1 MKGLVIKDFYNV
13 VNNGWGLFIMMLILA
28 VAIVP
33 TQGFLG
39 YLVAGTV
46 VCSMMST
53 TSFAIDNNSKWE
65 QFAITFPIDRKDI
78 VKGKFITL
86 FLFTM
91 IGILLSIIL
100 GSLAAVIF
108 QSDILQTIDVKE
120 IGQMIIVG
128 ISVAL
133 IFGTN
138 SIALL
143 LKFGA
148 EKARMFL
155 ILGYVIPGAILIYV
169 VDKLQEL
176 GVIFTGEKLN
186 QFIYLLPILV
196 IIWLSIGYTLAVAIM
211 KKKQY

>member
-196 IIWLSIGYTLAVAIM
+196 IIWLSISYTLAVAIM

>member
-1 MKGLVIKDFYNV
+1 MKGLVMKDFYNV
-13 VNNGWGLFIMMLILA
+13 VNNGLGLFVMMLILA

-39 YLVAGTV
+39 YVVAGTV

-100 GSLAAVIF
+100 GSFAAVIF
-108 QSDILQTIDVKE
+108 QLDILQTIDVKE

-133 IFGTN
+133 VFGTN
-138 SIALL
+138 SIVLL

-155 ILGYVIPGAILIYV
+155 ILGYVVPGAILIYV

>member
-1 MKGLVIKDFYNV
+1 MKDFYNV
-13 VNNGWGLFIMMLILA
+13 VNNGLGLFVMMLILS

-100 GSLAAVIF
+100 GSLAALIF
-108 QSDILQTIDVKE
+108 QSDILQTIGVKE